1 VIGFILTLGLLL
13 QPQPHP
19 TQTPPAPPPTD
30 QTPPGQQPAA
40 KPEPAAPGEE
50 LRKEWEY
57 SLTVYA
63 YRIRDDRDYLQPTFT
78 ADRDWLH
85 LEARYN
91 YEDHDT
97 GSAWVGYN
105 FSIGDKLKL
114 EATPML
120 GVVVG
125 QTAAV
130 APGLKATLTW
140 WKLELYA
147 EYEYI
152 VVPADHEENF
162 SYLWSEL
169 TIAPW
174 EWLSVGFV
182 AQRTKV
188 YDTAFD
194 VERGFLARVF
204 IKSFEITFAYF
215 NPTKDPVYVLGL
227 GVSF

>member
-1 VIGFILTLGLLL
+1 VISFILTLGLLL
-13 QPQPHP
+13 QPQPQK
-19 TQTPPAPPPTD
+19 TQQPPASEPAA
-30 QTPPGQQPAA
+30 QQPPA
-40 KPEPAAPGEE
+40 KPDPAAPGEE

-105 FSIGDKLKL
+105 FSIGDKIKL

-130 APGLKATLTW
+130 APGLKASLTW
-140 WKLELYA
+140 WKLELYT

-152 VVPADHEENF
+152 VVPADHNENF
-162 SYLWSEL
+162 SYTWSEL

-174 EWLSVGFV
+174 EWLSVGLV
-182 AQRTKV
+182 VQRTKV
-188 YDTAFD
+188 YDTEFD
-194 VERGFLARVF
+194 SQRGFLARVF
-204 IKSFEITFAYF
+204 IKSLEITFAYF
-215 NPTKDPVYVLGL
+215 NPTEDPVYVLGL
-227 GVSF
+227 GISF